1 MKLDDNDFDVIRIM
15 RTAEFVN
22 TGRTEF
28 PCDDRDSIKRRWQ
41 EAVVWSLIAI
51 GKMKKGQ

>member
-28 PCDDRDSIKRRWQ
+28 PCDDKYSIKRRRRS
-41 EAVVWSLIAI
+41 ADVWSLIAI
-51 GKMKKGQ
+51 EKMKKGR